1 MLAQIKR
8 RAREQMRGRPG
19 HRFQDRY
26 RMAKQGKKKSAT
38 AQRLAN
44 LAIALVALAIA
55 AVLVV
60 FPGPAIPFF
69 LIAGVLLAA
78 ESLWIARLM
87 DWLEVKFRAGW
98 KWGKKRWDRLPHPA
112 RIALKI
118 LAPCVS
124 ITCAILTWR
133 FLRG

>member
-1 MLAQIKR
+1 MMLAQIRR
-8 RAREQMRGRPG
+8 RAREHLHGRPG

-26 RMAKQGKKKSAT
+26 HMAKQGKREA
-38 AQRLAN
+38 APQRIAN
-44 LAIALVALAIA
+44 LAMALVALAIA

-78 ESLWIARLM
+78 ESLWIAKLM
-87 DWLEVKFRAGW
+87 DWLEVKFRAAW

-112 RIALKI
+112 RVTLKI

-124 ITCAILTWR
+124 ITCAILTWH